1 MGQDEMMQHD
11 TIRQLRA
18 ENAKLKEGLLEGLTD
33 RVEKLLKEQEA
44 GFRGE
49 RNVFAEEIQ
58 RLQSELAV
66 ATQQL
71 WEVNKTVKELN
82 KRMKQFKIP
91 NYITIPIRT
100 QRGEVS

>member
-1 MGQDEMMQHD
+1 MNQDEIMQHD

-18 ENAKLKEGLLEGLTD
+18 ENTKLKEDITYE
-33 RVEKLLKEQEA
+33 VEKLLKEQEA
-44 GFRGE
+44 GFQGE

-71 WEVNKTVKELN
+71 WEVRRTVKELN

-91 NYITIPIRT
+91 NTITIPIRT
-100 QRGEVS
+100 RRGE